1 MPFMAVPQLGDKAA
15 ELLEQASG
23 EDFLSVEELKK
34 KCKLS
39 SSVLD
44 TMREMGCLAD
54 LPEKAQL
61 TIFDVFG

>member
-34 KCKLS
+34 NASSPPLS
-39 SSVLD
+39 
-44 TMREMGCLAD
+44 
-54 LPEKAQL
+54 
-61 TIFDVFG
+61 